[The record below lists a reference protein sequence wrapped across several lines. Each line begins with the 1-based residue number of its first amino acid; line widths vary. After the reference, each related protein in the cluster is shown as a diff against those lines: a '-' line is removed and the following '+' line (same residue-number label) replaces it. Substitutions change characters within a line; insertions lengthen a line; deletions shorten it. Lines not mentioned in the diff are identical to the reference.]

1 MNIMITMMAALLIA
15 VPPLFQ
21 PLDISPGVEVRLPLD
36 ASSPLKKKTGA
47 VSNDDGERIFYVGLL
62 NDESGKI
69 GAPLFGK
76 YLVRDGMLVFIPS
89 QPFSP
94 GKTYRA
100 IRIDTKDKDFTQFKL
115 PLSKPQDAVKVLKVY
130 PTTDRVPAN
139 LLKFTIVFSGPM
151 RQSKTIF
158 DSIELVGPEGKSVD
172 DPWRR
177 TELWNDNDTR
187 LTLWFHP
194 GRVKLGV
201 NLREQLGPP
210 LEPGKTYTLRI
221 SGELL
226 DASGNKLA
234 QGLEK
239 KIIAEDEV
247 RKRLDV
253 NQWKITSPGM
263 QSKAALIIAF
273 PCVIDPYLFAREV
286 TVLGPTGKIITGKG
300 LMGLNEK
307 SWQFVPDEP
316 WQAGEY
322 IIRIGSE
329 VADLAGNTISRP
341 FEVNLETLEPLAGV
355 QRLKFLVN

>member
-1 MNIMITMMAALLIA
+1 MMAALLIA

-21 PLDISPGVEVRLPLD
+21 PLDDFPGVEVRQPLD
-36 ASSPLKKKTGA
+36 AASPLKKKGGA
-47 VSNDDGERIFYVGLL
+47 VSNEDGERVFFVGVF
-62 NDESGKI
+62 NDETGKM

-76 YLVRDGMLVFIPS
+76 YLIREGELVFLPS
-89 QPFSP
+89 QPFSS

-100 IRIDTKDKDFTQFKL
+100 IRTDTKEKEVSQFKVPSL
-115 PLSKPQDAVKVLKVY
+115 KKQDAVKVVKVY
-130 PTTDRVPAN
+130 PTTEQVPAN

-158 DSIELVGPEGKSVD
+158 DAIELVGPEGKPVE

-210 LEPGKTYTLRI
+210 LEPGKAYTLKI
-221 SGELL
+221 PIELC

-234 QGLEK
+234 QAFEK
-239 KIIAEDEV
+239 KIIAGVEV
-247 RKRLDV
+247 RTRLDV
-253 NQWKITSPGM
+253 SLWKIASPAM
-263 QSKAALIIAF
+263 QSKAALTIAF
-273 PCVIDPYLFAREV
+273 PYVIDPYLFEREV
-286 TVLGPTGKIITGKG
+286 IVAGPTGKIITGKSSMALG
-300 LMGLNEK
+300 EK
-307 SWQFVPDEP
+307 AWQFVPDES
-316 WQAGEY
+316 WQLGAY
-322 IIRIGSE
+322 SIRVGSE

-341 FEVNLETLEPLAGV
+341 FEVNLEAFEPLAGA
-355 QRLKFLVN
+355 QKLKFFVK

>member
-1 MNIMITMMAALLIA
+1 MIITMMAALLIA

-21 PLDISPGVEVRLPLD
+21 PLDNSPGVEVRLPLD
-36 ASSPLKKKTGA
+36 ASSPLKKKGGP
-47 VSNDDGERIFYVGLL
+47 VSNDDGESVFVVGLF
-62 NDESGKI
+62 NDETGKI

-76 YLVRDGMLVFIPS
+76 YLVRDGALVFLPS
-89 QPFSP
+89 QPFSS

-100 IRIDTKDKDFTQFKL
+100 IRTDTKEKEVSQFKVPSL
-115 PLSKPQDAVKVLKVY
+115 KKQDAVKVVKVY
-130 PTTDRVPAN
+130 PTTEQVPAN

-158 DSIELVGPEGKSVD
+158 DAIELVGPEGKPVE

-210 LEPGKTYTLRI
+210 LEPGKTYTLKI
-221 SGELL
+221 PIELL

-234 QGLEK
+234 QGFEK
-239 KIIAEDEV
+239 KIIAGAEV
-247 RKRLDV
+247 RTRLDV
-253 NQWKITSPGM
+253 NQWKITSPAM
-263 QSKAALIIAF
+263 QSKDALTIAF
-273 PCVIDPYLFAREV
+273 PYVIDPYLFEREV
-286 TVLGPTGKIITGKG
+286 IVAGPTGKIITGKSSMALG
-300 LMGLNEK
+300 EK
-307 SWQFVPDEP
+307 AWQFVPDES
-316 WQAGEY
+316 WQLGEY
-322 IIRIGSE
+322 TIRVGSE

-341 FEVNLETLEPLAGV
+341 FEVNLETLEPLAGA
-355 QRLKFLVN
+355 QKLKFFVK

>member
-1 MNIMITMMAALLIA
+1 MIITMMAALLIA

-21 PLDISPGVEVRLPLD
+21 PLDNSPGVEVRLPLD
-36 ASSPLKKKTGA
+36 ASSPLKKKGGP
-47 VSNDDGERIFYVGLL
+47 VSNDDGEGVFVVGLF
-62 NDESGKI
+62 NDETGKI

-76 YLVRDGMLVFIPS
+76 YQVRDGELVFIPS
-89 QPFSP
+89 QPFSL
-94 GKTYRA
+94 GKTYKA
-100 IRIDTKDKDFTQFKL
+100 IRTDTKDKEVSQFKVPAL
-115 PLSKPQDAVKVLKVY
+115 KAQDVVRVEKVY

-158 DSIELVGPEGKSVD
+158 DAIELVGPDGKSVD

-210 LEPGKTYTLRI
+210 LEPGKTYTLKI
-221 SGELL
+221 PSELL

-234 QGLEK
+234 QGFEK
-239 KIIAEDEV
+239 KIIAGAEV
-247 RKRLDV
+247 RTRLDV
-253 NQWKITSPGM
+253 NQWKIIPPVM
-263 QSKAALIIAF
+263 QSKAALAINF
-273 PCVIDPYLFAREV
+273 PYVIDPYLFAREV
-286 TVLGPTGKIITGKG
+286 IVVGPTGKIIAGVSS
-300 LMGLNEK
+300 MGLEEK
-307 SWQFVPDEP
+307 VWQFVPDEA
-316 WQAGEY
+316 WQLGEY
-322 IIRIGSE
+322 TIRVGSE

-341 FEVNLETLEPLAGV
+341 FEVNLETLEPLAGL
-355 QRLKFLVN
+355 QKLKFLVK